1 MSGKKTIATVWTL
14 LFLGCAAHAQD
25 ANPKL
30 AGQDLNAKLTKATL
44 SVGSGS
50 DRKGGSPSLNLL
62 VFTKDH
68 KTKLASLQKGELCK
82 GNCDMQSGE
91 SSQPIPVTVDAP
103 GSTYQDCQGFD
114 SYFFIDSNQ
123 QDDPWTIDWVKVEL
137 EFANG
142 ANLVSFSKVNR
153 SLEQANPADVSQ
165 KIETKEANTEE
176 DNAGPVVHWNQRPAF

>member
-1 MSGKKTIATVWTL
+1 MSGKKTIAAVWIL

-30 AGQDLNAKLTKATL
+30 AGQDVNAKLTRATL
-44 SVGSGS
+44 WVGSGS
-50 DRKGGSPSLNLL
+50 DRKGESPSLNLL

-82 GNCDMQSGE
+82 GNCNMQSGE
-91 SSQPIPVTVDAP
+91 SSQPIPVTVDAS

-123 QDDPWTIDWVKVEL
+123 EDPWTIDWVKVQL

-142 ANLVSFSKVNR
+142 ANLVSLSKVNR
-153 SLEQANPADVSQ
+153 SLGQANSADVLQ
-165 KIETKEANTEE
+165 EAETKGANTEE
-176 DNAGPVVHWNQRPAF
+176 GNEGPVVHWNHRPAF

>member
-1 MSGKKTIATVWTL
+1 MSGKKTIAAVWTL

-30 AGQDLNAKLTKATL
+30 AGQDVNAKLTRATL
-44 SVGSGS
+44 WVGSGS
-50 DRKGGSPSLNLL
+50 DREGESPSLNLL

-82 GNCDMQSGE
+82 GNCNMQSGE
-91 SSQPIPVTVDAP
+91 SSQPIPVTVDAS

-123 QDDPWTIDWVKVEL
+123 EDPWTIDWVKVQL

-142 ANLVSFSKVNR
+142 ANLVSLSKVNR
-153 SLEQANPADVSQ
+153 SLGQANSADVLQ
-165 KIETKEANTEE
+165 EAETRGANTEKGNE
-176 DNAGPVVHWNQRPAF
+176 GPVVHWNQRPAF

>member
-1 MSGKKTIATVWTL
+1 MPGWKAIAPIWML
-14 LFLGCAAHAQD
+14 LVLGSTALAQD

-30 AGQDLNAKLTKATL
+30 AGQDVNAKLIKATL
-44 SVGSGS
+44 WVGSGS
-50 DRKGGSPSLNLL
+50 DRKGESPSLNLL

-82 GNCDMQSGE
+82 GNCNMQSGV
-91 SSQPIPVTVDAP
+91 SSQPIMVTVDTP

-123 QDDPWTIDWVKVEL
+123 QDPWTIDWVRVQL
-137 EFANG
+137 EFASG

-153 SLEQANPADVSQ
+153 SLGQANSDDVLQ
-165 KIETKEANTEE
+165 KVKTEAAVTEE
-176 DNAGPVVHWNQRPAF
+176 GNEGPVVHWNQRPAF